1 MSSSDDGT
9 VGPAERLHPVG
20 PSDAIAV
27 ADIIDPTAAGDPPR
41 RPSRLG
47 RVPGSGLWAALA
59 LPGTIW
65 LVLLFVVPAYAILA
79 VAFGGIDPIL
89 RTTTPAW
96 NPLDWDFAAM
106 RHTLDRVFGGDLG
119 IVFVRTGLFAGMSLV
134 LCFVIGYPI
143 AYYVARKASRS
154 RGILL
159 LLLVLP
165 FWISYL
171 MRMLAWVN
179 LLQTD
184 GYVNKVLGW
193 LQLGDD
199 RNWLDGDWPTVVMG
213 LTYGYIPFFI
223 LPLYA
228 ALERLDGR
236 LIEASRDLG
245 AGRVSTF
252 LRVTLPLSVPGL
264 LAASVIIVLPMCGDY
279 YTNTYLT
286 GGSPRT
292 EMVGNQIEFFLRGSS
307 QPQTGA
313 SLVIILMVFL
323 MLAMAYYLYTIAK
336 SQREGAIG

>member
-1 MSSSDDGT
+1 VVTTPRERAAARGT
-9 VGPAERLHPVG
+9 A
-20 PSDAIAV
+20 
-27 ADIIDPTAAGDPPR
+27 
-41 RPSRLG
+41 
-47 RVPGSGLWAALA
+47 LWAAMA
-59 LPGTIW
+59 MPGTVW
-65 LVLLFVVPAYAILA
+65 LALLFVVPAYAICA
-79 VAFGGIDPIL
+79 VAFGGIDPNL

-96 NPLDWDFAAM
+96 NPLAWDLGTFG
-106 RHTLDRVFGGDLG
+106 DVISRVFGGNLRN
-119 IVFVRTGLFAGMSLV
+119 VFVRTGWFVAAALV
-134 LCFVIGYPI
+134 GCFVIGYPV
-143 AYYVARKASRS
+143 AYYVARSARRS

-159 LLLVLP
+159 GLLVLP

-184 GYVNKVLGW
+184 GFVNRLLGW
-193 LQLGDD
+193 VGLPGD
-199 RNWLDGDWPTVVMG
+199 RNWLDGDWPTVVIG
-213 LTYGYIPFFI
+213 LTYGYLPFFI

-245 AGRVSTF
+245 ASRRSTF

-264 LAASVIIVLPMCGDY
+264 LAAAVIVALPMSGDY

-292 EMVGNQIEFFLRGSS
+292 EMVGNQIEFYLRGTS

-313 SLVIILMVFL
+313 SIVIVLMVFL
-323 MLAMAYYLYTIAK
+323 TAMMAYYLVTIAR
-336 SQREGAIG
+336 SQREVAR

>member
-1 MSSSDDGT
+1 VTATIEAGEDVTPRPGRQRSGFW
-9 VGPAERLHPVG
+9 
-20 PSDAIAV
+20 AV
-27 ADIIDPTAAGDPPR
+27 MAA
-41 RPSRLG
+41 
-47 RVPGSGLWAALA
+47 
-59 LPGTIW
+59 PGTLW
-65 LVLLFVVPAYAILA
+65 LIALFVVPAYAILA

-89 RTTTPAW
+89 RTTAPEW
-96 NPLDWDFAAM
+96 NPLAWDYGAM
-106 RHTLDRVFGGDLG
+106 RNVLDRVFNDDLRH
-119 IVFVRTGLFAGMSLV
+119 VFVRTGLFALAALAGCCL
-134 LCFVIGYPI
+134 IGYPV
-143 AYYVARKASRS
+143 AYYVARSAQRS
-154 RGILL
+154 RGALL
-159 LLLVLP
+159 ALLVLP

-184 GYVNKVLGW
+184 GYVNQILGW
-193 LQLGDD
+193 LQIGSGS

-213 LTYGYIPFFI
+213 LIYGYIPFFI

-245 AGRVSTF
+245 ASSVWTF
-252 LRVTLPLSVPGL
+252 IRVTLPLSIPGL
-264 LAASVIIVLPMCGDY
+264 MAASVIVVLPMCGDY

-313 SLVIILMVFL
+313 SLVIILMGFL
-323 MLAMAYYLYTIAK
+323 MVLMAYYLVTIAR
-336 SQREGAIG
+336 SQREGAR

>member
-1 MSSSDDGT
+1 VTATIEHTDRPASVRSRGDGF
-9 VGPAERLHPVG
+9 
-20 PSDAIAV
+20 
-27 ADIIDPTAAGDPPR
+27 
-41 RPSRLG
+41 
-47 RVPGSGLWAALA
+47 WAAMA
-59 LPGTIW
+59 APGTIW
-65 LVLLFVVPAYAILA
+65 LIALFVVPSYAILA

-89 RTTTPAW
+89 RTTSPEW
-96 NPLDWDFAAM
+96 NPLAWDFTTM
-106 RHTLDRVFGGDLG
+106 RQVLERVVTGDLRR
-119 IVFVRTGLFAGMSLV
+119 VFVRTGAFVVAALI
-134 LCFVIGYPI
+134 LCFLIGYPI
-143 AYYVARKASRS
+143 AYYVARSAQRS
-154 RGILL
+154 RGLL
-159 LLLVLP
+159 LALLVLP

-184 GYVNKVLGW
+184 GYVNRILGW
-193 LQLGDD
+193 LQIGSGE

-236 LIEASRDLG
+236 LFEASRDLG
-245 AGRVSTF
+245 ASSFWTF
-252 LRVTLPLSVPGL
+252 VRVTLPLSIPGL
-264 LAASVIIVLPMCGDY
+264 MGASVIVMLPMFGDY

-313 SLVIILMVFL
+313 SLVIILMVLL
-323 MLAMAYYLYTIAK
+323 MALMAYYLVTIAR
-336 SQREGAIG
+336 SQRADAR

>member
-1 MSSSDDGT
+1 MAGALDHPPGT
-9 VGPAERLHPVG
+9 VL
-20 PSDAIAV
+20 PSA
-27 ADIIDPTAAGDPPR
+27 
-41 RPSRLG
+41 
-47 RVPGSGLWAALA
+47 RVRSGFWAALA
-59 LPGTIW
+59 APGTIW
-65 LVLLFVVPAYAILA
+65 LVALFVVPSYAILA

-89 RTTTPAW
+89 RTTTPEW
-96 NPLDWDFAAM
+96 NPLAWDFEAM
-106 RHTLDRVFGGDLG
+106 TNVLERVFTGDLRH
-119 IVFVRTGLFAGMSLV
+119 VFVRTGSFV
-134 LCFVIGYPI
+134 LAALIGCFVIGYPV
-143 AYYVARKASRS
+143 AYYVARSANRS
-154 RGILL
+154 RGLL
-159 LLLVLP
+159 LALLVLP

-184 GYVNKVLGW
+184 GYINRVLGW
-193 LQLGDD
+193 LQIGSGS

-213 LTYGYIPFFI
+213 LIYGYIPFFI

-245 AGRVSTF
+245 ASSIWTF
-252 LRVTLPLSVPGL
+252 LRVTLPLSIPGL
-264 LAASVIIVLPMCGDY
+264 MAASVIVVLPMCGDY

-313 SLVIILMVFL
+313 SLVIVLMAFLMVL
-323 MLAMAYYLYTIAK
+323 MAYYLVTIAR
-336 SQREGAIG
+336 SQRADAR

>member
-1 MSSSDDGT
+1 MSDDPPPPQAPPEP
-9 VGPAERLHPVG
+9 PAIG

-27 ADIIDPTAAGDPPR
+27 ADILDPVPPISP
-41 RPSRLG
+41 RPA
-47 RVPGSGLWAALA
+47 RVDGAPGSKLWAAFA

-65 LVLLFVVPAYAILA
+65 LVALFVLPAYAILA
-79 VAFGGIDPIL
+79 VAFGGIDPVL
-89 RTTTPAW
+89 RTAEPAW
-96 NPLDWDFAAM
+96 NPLSWDFAAM

-119 IVFVRTGLFAGMSLV
+119 HVFVRTGLYALAALIG
-134 LCFVIGYPI
+134 CFVIGYPV
-143 AYYVARKASRS
+143 AYYVARKANRS
-154 RGILL
+154 RGLL
-159 LLLVLP
+159 LVLLVLP

-184 GYVNKVLGW
+184 GYVNEVLGW
-193 LQLGDD
+193 IGLGGD

-213 LTYGYIPFFI
+213 LIYGYIPFFI

-236 LIEASRDLG
+236 LIEAARDLG
-245 AGRVSTF
+245 ASSVSTF

-313 SLVIILMVFL
+313 SLVIILMAFL
-323 MLAMAYYLYTIAK
+323 MVAMAYYIYTIAK
-336 SQREGAIG
+336 SQREGAGT